1 MSLKTSSPP
10 HFASNVRY
18 HERPRADDAERVA
31 ALAHSTGV
39 FTDEEADVAAQLV
52 TTTLDGRETYQFI
65 LAENDKSQLIG
76 FTCFDR
82 IPLTQ
87 SAFDLYWIVVTPEWA
102 GTGLAR
108 DLMRR
113 TADAI
118 RVQGGTQIFAETSG
132 SKPYARARR
141 FYLGTGF
148 QRAARFADFYG
159 PGDAKIVFRMLL

>member
-1 MSLKTSSPP
+1 MSLKTSSPQ
-10 HFASNVRY
+10 HFASHVRY
-18 HERPRADDAERVA
+18 YEQPQADDAERVA
-31 ALAHSTGV
+31 ALARSTGV
-39 FTDEEADVAAQLV
+39 FSDEEARVAGELV
-52 TTTLDGRETYQFI
+52 TTTLDGRETYQFL
-65 LAENDKSQLIG
+65 LAEDDNHRLIG

-87 SAFDLYWIVVTPEWA
+87 SAFDLYWIVVAPEWA

-113 TADAI
+113 TADVI
-118 RVQGGTQIFAETSG
+118 RVEGGTQILAETSER
-132 SKPYARARR
+132 KPYARARR

-159 PGDAKIVFRMLL
+159 PNDAKIVFRMLL